1 MSTEAAPARPG
12 IAVAGG
18 GPERSLGITR
28 GKIVGDD
35 VVTSMA
41 SGPWLNGPAGSP
53 PGGVL
58 GVLIDDVLGFAIA
71 RYRAP
76 GQWSVSAE
84 ISLDLTGPVPADGS
98 RIEAR
103 GRHVH
108 SGPHGGI
115 SSGTVHEASGKL
127 IALCRQHGR
136 WVTTVPH
143 DPMTPQEAG
152 PAADAPAISAAPAP
166 AAPAPV
172 GTSMPWSPPASLAA
186 LLGTQVRLT
195 EGGAALDLEVT
206 PDLANPLGN
215 LHGGITFAAC
225 DLAAQAALLAAG
237 GPTQTA
243 SIHVAYPRPMPLGS
257 APRFEARVLHRGR
270 SLGIVRVTVTVDGVK
285 PCSVATITTGVAG

>member
-1 MSTEAAPARPG
+1 VSTEAAPARPG
-12 IAVAGG
+12 TAAIGG
-18 GPERSLGITR
+18 GPEQSLGITR
-28 GKIVGDD
+28 IKIVGDD
-35 VVTSMA
+35 VVASMA

-58 GVLIDDVLGFAIA
+58 GVLIDDVLGIAIA
-71 RYRAP
+71 RHRGP

-103 GRHVH
+103 ARHVH
-108 SGPHGGI
+108 SGPHGGF
-115 SSGTVHEASGKL
+115 SSGTVHDATGKL

-136 WVTTVPH
+136 WVTTVPQ

-152 PAADAPAISAAPAP
+152 TEADRPAASG
-166 AAPAPV
+166 APV
-172 GTSMPWSPPASLAA
+172 PAGTSAPWSPPASLAA
-186 LLGTQVRLT
+186 LLGTAVQPT
-195 EGGAALDLEVT
+195 EGGAALDLVVT
-206 PDLANPLGN
+206 PDLTNPLGN

-225 DLAAQAALLAAG
+225 DLAAQAVLLAAG

-243 SIHVAYPRPMPLGS
+243 SIHVAYPRPIPLGS
-257 APRFEARVLHRGR
+257 TPRFEARVLHRGR
-270 SLGIVRVTVTVDGVK
+270 SLGIVRVTATVDGVK

>member
-1 MSTEAAPARPG
+1 MAA
-12 IAVAGG
+12 IGG

-28 GKIVGDD
+28 SKIVGDD

-58 GVLIDDVLGFAIA
+58 GVLIDDVLGIAIA
-71 RYRAP
+71 RHRGA

-103 GRHVH
+103 ARHVH
-108 SGPHGGI
+108 SGPHGGL
-115 SSGTVHEASGKL
+115 SSGTVHDASGTL

-136 WVTTVPH
+136 WVTTVPQ
-143 DPMTPQEAG
+143 DPMTPQETGTEADR
-152 PAADAPAISAAPAP
+152 PAASG
-166 AAPAPV
+166 APV
-172 GTSMPWSPPASLAA
+172 PAGTSAPWSPPASLAA
-186 LLGTQVRLT
+186 LLGTRVRPT
-195 EGGAALDLEVT
+195 EGGAELDLEVT
-206 PDLANPLGN
+206 ADLTNPLGN

-225 DLAAQAALLAAG
+225 DLAAQAVLLAAG

-243 SIHVAYPRPMPLGS
+243 SIHVAYPRPIPLG
-257 APRFEARVLHRGR
+257 ATPRFEARVLHRGR
-270 SLGIVRVTVTVDGVK
+270 SLGIVRVTVTLDGVK
-285 PCSVATITTGVAG
+285 PCSIATITTGVAG

>member
-1 MSTEAAPARPG
+1 
-12 IAVAGG
+12 
-18 GPERSLGITR
+18 
-28 GKIVGDD
+28 
-35 VVTSMA
+35 MA

-58 GVLIDDVLGFAIA
+58 GVLIDDVLGIAIA
-71 RYRAP
+71 RHRGP

-115 SSGTVHEASGKL
+115 SSGTVHDASGAL

-143 DPMTPQEAG
+143 DPMTRRAAGSPSDG
-152 PAADAPAISAAPAP
+152 PATSAAPAT
-166 AAPAPV
+166 AQAPAV
-172 GTSMPWSPPASLAA
+172 WRPPASLAA
-186 LLGTQVRLT
+186 LLGIQVRLT

-206 PDLANPLGN
+206 PDLTNPLGN

-243 SIHVAYPRPMPLGS
+243 SVHVAYPRPMPLG
-257 APRFEARVLHRGR
+257 ATPRFEARVLHCGR
-270 SLGIVRVTVTVDGVK
+270 SLGIVRVTATVDGVK
-285 PCSVATITTGVAG
+285 PCCVATITTGAGSPAG

>member
-1 MSTEAAPARPG
+1 VSTEAAPARTG
-12 IAVAGG
+12 TAASGG
-18 GPERSLGITR
+18 GPEQSLGITR
-28 GKIVGDD
+28 ITIVGDD

-58 GVLIDDVLGFAIA
+58 GVLIDDVLGIAIA
-71 RYRAP
+71 RHQGP

-103 GRHVH
+103 ARHVH
-108 SGPHGGI
+108 SGPHGGF
-115 SSGTVHEASGKL
+115 SCGTVHDASGNL

-136 WVTTVPH
+136 WVTTVPQ

-152 PAADAPAISAAPAP
+152 TEADRPAASG
-166 AAPAPV
+166 APV
-172 GTSMPWSPPASLAA
+172 PAGTSAPWSPPASLAA
-186 LLGTQVRLT
+186 LLGTRVQPT
-195 EGGAALDLEVT
+195 EGGAALDLVVT
-206 PDLANPLGN
+206 PDLTNPLGN

-225 DLAAQAALLAAG
+225 DLAAQAVLLAAG

-243 SIHVAYPRPMPLGS
+243 SIHVAYPRPIPLG
-257 APRFEARVLHRGR
+257 ATPRFEARVLHRGR
-270 SLGIVRVTVTVDGVK
+270 SLGIVRVTATVDGVK
-285 PCSVATITTGVAG
+285 PCCVATITTGVAG

>member
-1 MSTEAAPARPG
+1 MNTEATPARPG
-12 IAVAGG
+12 TAVAGG

-28 GKIVGDD
+28 SKIVGDD

-58 GVLIDDVLGFAIA
+58 GVLIDDVLGIAIA
-71 RYRAP
+71 RHRRA

-103 GRHVH
+103 ARHVH

-115 SSGTVHEASGKL
+115 SSGTVRDASGKL

-136 WVTTVPH
+136 WVTTVPD

-152 PAADAPAISAAPAP
+152 KADGPAASGVPVPAGAPA
-166 AAPAPV
+166 
-172 GTSMPWSPPASLAA
+172 PWSPPASLAA
-186 LLGTQVRLT
+186 LLRTRVQVT
-195 EGGAALDLEVT
+195 EGGAELDLEVT
-206 PDLANPLGN
+206 ADLTNPLGN

-243 SIHVAYPRPMPLGS
+243 SINVTYPRPMPLGA

-270 SLGIVRVTVTVDGVK
+270 SLGIVRVTATVDGVK
-285 PCSVATITTGVAG
+285 PCSIATITTGVAG